1 LKYAHRAKSIE
12 NVVIKN
18 EDVNERII
26 RELKEEIELLRQQLS
41 NSTPTQTQHH
51 HQEEESKDD
60 SNETMLKDKIKE
72 LEDSLLL
79 SHSKNTTIKTQQEKD
94 LENEQFHKER
104 LENYNATLQ
113 QLFVNLRDEKSS
125 LLKNQYKLQSDN
137 QTLEKK
143 KGGLEKKIKKLKLD
157 LNEKLKSYEE
167 LSTQFEDDATLDLI
181 QKDQLENEIES
192 LVSSIE
198 EIRQLLISK
207 RQILEVIDT
216 KFSSN
221 HSELED
227 ISIQLAS
234 NSLILAE
241 KSELLLSSS
250 S

>member
-1 LKYAHRAKSIE
+1 M
-12 NVVIKN
+12 IKN